1 MNNHVYFFFT
11 ECILKLKD
19 ENITEANTA
28 TLQKKK
34 EVVQ

>member
-1 MNNHVYFFFT
+1 MKIDDLCFLI

-19 ENITEANTA
+19 ENTTEGSTTA
-28 TLQKKK
+28 LQRRK